1 MNGCLLRDIKPEHV
15 ENENGK
21 RLREPRRKKDIELIS
36 TILDINQDAVVEL
49 EAGKKTRKPRKRKEI
64 SSMYKSQDETQ
75 DDVKIRM
82 KKRKPRKKLEK
93 IVYYVYCS
101 PGPGPV
107 NEIDDIIQKWMN
119 YHDDD

>member
-1 MNGCLLRDIKPEHV
+1 MNGCLLRDIDYDHV

-21 RLREPRRKKDIELIS
+21 RPREPRRKKDIELIS

-82 KKRKPRKKLEK
+82 KKRKFFPMLKILEQNSSH
-93 IVYYVYCS
+93 VF
-101 PGPGPV
+101 
-107 NEIDDIIQKWMN
+107 
-119 YHDDD
+119 